1 VPKQTFFNLPQD
13 KQETLIDSAVKEF
26 SRVPLNEA
34 SISNIVKQAGIA
46 RGSFYQYF
54 EDKDDLFFFIL
65 EKYAKKNEERF
76 ISLLKEND
84 GDLFDSFKGMFRGML
99 TDFQNKDYGMFIKNA
114 FLNMNHKVENTIA
127 KNVNM
132 EDAKCR
138 QIEHH
143 DLINRDKLNI
153 ADEHELFHVVRI
165 ILAITFQNLIQNFAL
180 ELSFEESLQ
189 NYTIEID
196 MIKKGLYRE
205 QQS

>member
-1 VPKQTFFNLPQD
+1 MPKQTFFNLPQD
-13 KQETLIDSAVKEF
+13 KQDTLIDSAVKEF

-34 SISNIVKQAGIA
+34 SISNIVKHAGIA

-65 EKYAKKNEERF
+65 EKYAKQNEERF

-99 TDFQNKDYGMFIKNA
+99 TDFQNQDYGMFIKNA

-132 EDAKCR
+132 EDACR

-153 ADEHELFHVVRI
+153 TDEQELFHVIRI
-165 ILAITFQNLIQNFAL
+165 ILAVTFQNLIQNFAL
-180 ELSFEESLQ
+180 ELSFEESFQ

-196 MIKKGLYRE
+196 MIKKGLAKE
-205 QQS
+205 

>member
-1 VPKQTFFNLPQD
+1 MPKQTFFNLPQD

-65 EKYAKKNEERF
+65 EKYAKQNEERF
-76 ISLLKEND
+76 ISLLQEND

-99 TDFQNKDYGMFIKNA
+99 TDFQNQDYGMFIKNA

-132 EDAKCR
+132 DDAKCR
-138 QIEHH
+138 RIEHL

-153 ADEHELFHVVRI
+153 EDEQELFHVVRI

-196 MIKKGLYRE
+196 MIKKGLAKE
-205 QQS
+205 